1 MFLSKLAE
9 SKQSVV
15 ALKGIEVDMMS
26 LLLDY
31 AYSST
36 LVITRT
42 NVQGLL
48 SAANLL
54 QVMPGKFSNIYGCL
68 SHHLHTVGS
77 IIFLHCQDLFLLV
90 NMLQLGS

>member
-15 ALKGIEVDMMS
+15 GLKGIEVDMMS

-54 QVMPGKFSNIYGCL
+54 QVMPGKFNN
-68 SHHLHTVGS
+68 T
-77 IIFLHCQDLFLLV
+77 
-90 NMLQLGS
+90 